1 MTDRQTTHLS
11 AVLRSLIA
19 GNAHEHLMAGGVTL
33 RYRPPDGRDQRHRLL
48 VYRHYDV
55 PTTGELATV
64 RQALE
69 SAIGQPALPA
79 EPWQHAYYVGYLLPW
94 LPVAQQGALALDVPA
109 LPASTT
115 YGEA

>member
-19 GNAHEHLMAGGVTL
+19 GNIAEHALAGGITL
-33 RYRPPDGRDQRHRLL
+33 RYRVPDGGDQRHRLL
-48 VYRHYDV
+48 AFRASISL
-55 PTTGELATV
+55 TTGELATV

-79 EPWQHAYYVGYLLPW
+79 EPWRHAHLTGYLLPW

-109 LPASTT
+109 LPASP
-115 YGEA
+115 YQE